1 MSQKTLAKTDT
12 PGVSELTLARLDNA
26 GLDNPEAQQRFLDI
40 VTYAGVTPDDI
51 LPYVEAGDSLQTI
64 GAAVEARKD
73 STIANESSLGQVVR
87 LARSIGDMTGEGQG
101 LPKGMTIFN
110 GRLVTQKEMTELEL
124 AELQQEATAAGLDP
138 TKSTE
143 QAEMA
148 LPGSGKT
155 STTAAPVTTKVEA
168 PASESDAR
176 ISEHSS
182 QTAQQQ
188 VMNALL
194 ETAEEALGD
203 VEGIDAVET
212 LFKFITAEYDG
223 DGIRAFV
230 EMNRDEAAFNRALA
244 GSVQQHSADLL
255 LVADEMS
262 DDETGARNKLEILS
276 LELSAEDEGEE
287 ED

>member
-1 MSQKTLAKTDT
+1 
-12 PGVSELTLARLDNA
+12 
-26 GLDNPEAQQRFLDI
+26 
-40 VTYAGVTPDDI
+40 
-51 LPYVEAGDSLQTI
+51 
-64 GAAVEARKD
+64 
-73 STIANESSLGQVVR
+73 
-87 LARSIGDMTGEGQG
+87 
-101 LPKGMTIFN
+101 
-110 GRLVTQKEMTELEL
+110 
-124 AELQQEATAAGLDP
+124 
-138 TKSTE
+138 
-143 QAEMA
+143 MA
-148 LPGSGKT
+148 LPGSGQA
-155 STTAAPVTTKVEA
+155 STTAAPVTTRVEA

-244 GSVQQHSADLL
+244 GSVQQHSVDLL

-262 DDETGARNKLEILS
+262 DDETRARNKLEILS
-276 LELSAEDEGEE
+276 SELRGEDEVEE